1 MTPAPVTLDP
11 QAQAFQRFIGASRKL
26 WAGPLY
32 RRLRDEAAGSVER
45 LEASATYPFFAW
57 MEFHLQRM
65 KYSGRWGVV
74 PSLEASRP
82 ELEAALNAADQLPS
96 LTLDPELEA
105 PDYYGEIDFHHH
117 PGGVG
122 GDALAAVVYRETAGG
137 AGGVVGKPGLH
148 DRFARSIGSLPAQA
162 RILDLGCGYGRAAAA
177 FAKTNPEAEVTGLD
191 LSASCLKLAALT
203 AAQAEEGDRL
213 HFIQADAGD
222 APLPDA
228 SVDLVTSTMLLHEMP
243 PDAIRAVFAES
254 FRLLPPGGIAVHL
267 DFLPPKD
274 PFLRALYFGHSERN
288 QEPFMATMAAMD
300 IEAELRA
307 VGFKSVS
314 ISDFDE
320 DGEPKGE
327 SWRFP
332 WTVIRAEK

>member
-11 QAQAFQRFIGASRKL
+11 QAQAFQRFIGATRKL

-32 RRLRDEAAGSVER
+32 RRLRDEAAGSA
-45 LEASATYPFFAW
+45 EALKASDAYPFFAW

-65 KYSGRWGVV
+65 KYSGRWGIA
-74 PSLEASRP
+74 PSLEWSRP
-82 ELEAALNAADQLPS
+82 ELEAALDAANTLGS
-96 LTLDPELEA
+96 LTLDPELDA
-105 PDYYGEIDFHHH
+105 PDYYRETDFHHH

-122 GDALAAVVYRETAGG
+122 GDALAALVYRETAGG

-148 DRFARSIGSLPAQA
+148 DRFARSVGLLPAQA
-162 RILDLGCGYGRAAAA
+162 TVLDLGCGFGRAAAA
-177 FAKTNPEAEVTGLD
+177 FARANPQAEVIGLD

-203 AAQAEEGDRL
+203 AAQASEGDRL
-213 HFIQADAGD
+213 RFLQADAGD

-228 SVDLVTSTMLLHEMP
+228 SVDLVTSTMLLHELP

-254 FRLLPPGGIAVHL
+254 FRLLPPGGVAIHL
-267 DFLPPKD
+267 DFLPPQN

-300 IEAELRA
+300 IERELRA
-307 VGFKSVS
+307 AGFLSVS

-327 SWRFP
+327 TWRFP